1 MVSLAPQ
8 FRQPYVDLMTN
19 ISIVLGAPSYLAS
32 NEFTRVFHF
41 EEGLKA
47 LVQDEDEYGQEAVV
61 SVAELAKQFPS
72 IPWIEFLDNITVT
85 SIPFTE
91 NSLVHFRA
99 GRYLRNLQKLLSDT
113 SKTSVNTSVG

>member
-47 LVQDEDEYGQEAVV
+47 V
-61 SVAELAKQFPS
+61 SV
-72 IPWIEFLDNITVT
+72 
-85 SIPFTE
+85 
-91 NSLVHFRA
+91 
-99 GRYLRNLQKLLSDT
+99 
-113 SKTSVNTSVG
+113 